1 MQRVGHNRVGRGKLP
16 AFTIL
21 ELTVVMFLTVI
32 VMASAY
38 MAWTIVA
45 QQFLGYQNTSNRIGE
60 LARIELAL
68 QRDMEKAERVTRSG
82 DAITFYHPAAT
93 NIAYEFESERIVRI
107 AGNHADTIAVN
118 ISGIETRN
126 LALPNNGGIL
136 VQQLDVRFNQYG
148 NEQKMRFNKEYGV
161 ALLMLA
167 EQTQNE

>member
-1 MQRVGHNRVGRGKLP
+1 MQRAGHNRVGRGKLP

-21 ELTVVMFLTVI
+21 ELTVVMFLTGI

-45 QQFLGYQNTSNRIGE
+45 QQFLGYQHTSNRVGE

-68 QRDMEKAERVTRSG
+68 QRDMEKAERVTRTS
-82 DAITFYHPAAT
+82 DVLTFYHPAAT
-93 NIAYEFESERIVRI
+93 NIAYQFEAERIVRT
-107 AGNHADTIAVN
+107 AGNHADTVYMA

-136 VQQLDVRFNQYG
+136 VEQLDVRFKQYG

-161 ALLMLA
+161 AIKMLA
-167 EQTQNE
+167 DQTRNE